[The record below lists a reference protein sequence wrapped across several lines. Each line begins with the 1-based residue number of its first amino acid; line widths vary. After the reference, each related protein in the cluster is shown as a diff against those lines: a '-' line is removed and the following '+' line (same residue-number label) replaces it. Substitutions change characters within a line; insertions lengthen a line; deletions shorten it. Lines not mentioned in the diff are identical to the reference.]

1 MSCSVTTDLVPLQ
14 SLVLERDY
22 CVPSGVRLED
32 GGTLGL
38 ALLGLL
44 TDSEHVILVDAVRTD
59 DPPGTLVRLDGTDV
73 MDAVRDRLSPH
84 QVGVADLL
92 DAARLIDS
100 YPTAV
105 TLLGLVPDSIELAV
119 VRSSAVDSGTRRAC
133 CGHCSRGAKPWLQD
147 GSRTGDVRPVSP
159 YSRSHSPFRDVSANR
174 RRRLSKLKKC
184 RNMSATEKPP
194 ARQVEAEQCGSVF
207 GC

>member
-1 MSCSVTTDLVPLQ
+1 MSNEIAAKSADKTIDV
-14 SLVLERDY
+14 LVLGLGNVLLGDDGLGAAAVACVERDY
-22 CVPSGVRLED
+22 CIPSGVRLED

-44 TDSEHVILVDAVRTD
+44 TDSDHVILVDAVRTD
-59 DPPGTLVRLDGTDV
+59 DPPGTLVRLDGADV

-105 TLLGLVPDSIELAV
+105 TLLGLVPDAIDLAV
-119 VRSSAVDSGTRRAC
+119 VRSSAVDSRLDELVAAIVREVQSLGYKMVCEPEGAGRHRPIHNLTR
-133 CGHCSRGAKPWLQD
+133 H
-147 GSRTGDVRPVSP
+147 
-159 YSRSHSPFRDVSANR
+159 
-174 RRRLSKLKKC
+174 
-184 RNMSATEKPP
+184 
-194 ARQVEAEQCGSVF
+194 F
-207 GC
+207 GM